1 MLVPQLPRE
10 RFAANLK
17 PEAEFWR
24 ETVERGKISI
34 E

>member
-1 MLVPQLPRE
+1 MLVPRLSRE
-10 RFAANLK
+10 QFAASLK